1 MTGCHCDV
9 SSVSSSLRNYS
20 PPPPQA
26 PGQHSEERMVK
37 RKGGGEKVRVGG
49 CADCKK
55 RWKGVDGKGELL
67 LGAEGWV
74 CGAGGGHRER
84 VERPKGGLS
93 PDKVRS

>member
-20 PPPPQA
+20 PPPRQA

-55 RWKGVDGKGELL
+55 KVEGGRWKGRVAAG
-67 LGAEGWV
+67 
-74 CGAGGGHRER
+74 CGRMGVWGLGGHRER

>member
-20 PPPPQA
+20 PPPRQA

-74 CGAGGGHRER
+74 WGWGGWAPRKGREA
-84 VERPKGGLS
+84 EGGLVS
-93 PDKVRS
+93 R